1 VTTKPLEKLDQSRK
15 LFDPFKV
22 LLHND
27 DHNEMEHV
35 VDAVMKSVP
44 QLGSDA
50 AVAIT
55 LEAHQQGVAVV
66 IVCPLEHAEM
76 YRDRLTSF
84 GLTATIEADG

>member
-1 VTTKPLEKLDQSRK
+1 VTTKPLEKLEQQRK

-27 DHNEMEHV
+27 DHNEMGHV

-44 QLGSDA
+44 QLGQEA

-76 YRDRLTSF
+76 YRDRLKSF
-84 GLTATIEADG
+84 GLTATIESDG

>member
-1 VTTKPLEKLDQSRK
+1 MTTKPLEKLEQQRK

-27 DHNEMEHV
+27 DHNEMGHV

-44 QLGSDA
+44 QLGQEA

-76 YRDRLTSF
+76 YRDRLKSF
-84 GLTATIEADG
+84 GLTATIESDG

>member
-1 VTTKPLEKLDQSRK
+1 MTTKPLEKLDQQRK

-27 DHNEMEHV
+27 DHNEMGHV

-44 QLGSDA
+44 QLGADA

-55 LEAHQQGVAVV
+55 LEAHQQGLAVV

-76 YRDRLTSF
+76 YRDRLKGF

>member
-1 VTTKPLEKLDQSRK
+1 VTTKPLEKLDQQRK

-27 DHNEMEHV
+27 DHNEMGHV
-35 VDAVMKSVP
+35 VESVMKSVP
-44 QLGSDA
+44 QLGQEA

-55 LEAHQQGVAVV
+55 LEAHQQGLAVV

-76 YRDRLTSF
+76 YRDRLKSF

>member
-1 VTTKPLEKLDQSRK
+1 VTTKPLEKLDQQRK

-27 DHNEMEHV
+27 DHNEMGHV

-44 QLGSDA
+44 QLGQEA

-55 LEAHQQGVAVV
+55 LEAHQQGLAVV

-76 YRDRLTSF
+76 YRDRLKSF
-84 GLTATIEADG
+84 GLTATIESDG